1 MSDSFYSGHAFHEGF
16 ARGRAAGDLSV
27 TAAGFCFRSDTQS
40 VTIPFAGARLTL
52 GGASDRIVFIA
63 HPDFPEWSLYT
74 SDLAILRDPIL
85 AAHPELTA
93 ALGAMRRKRVRNW
106 SVLAAVVA
114 LIVAIP
120 VLLVL
125 NMSWLAG
132 LAARQIPA
140 SWEEQ
145 LGRTAMGQYQVQ
157 AHMIQD
163 PQTARLLAEL
173 TDALTEAVPE
183 SRFEFHFYVARDPAL
198 NAFALPGGYVVIHSE
213 LLLRADSAEEVLG
226 VLAHEI
232 SHVTEQHGVRNLIAS
247 AGLFLTVQA
256 VLGDASGLLA
266 TVASAA
272 PFLLSQTYSRA
283 FENEADEQGFELL
296 QRAGIDGRGMAS
308 FFEKV
313 RAEEERMRAKVREQ
327 MGEKGAALTELP
339 EFLTTHPATESRI
352 ERMRELAAEQQGP
365 FRDLNATFAALQE
378 RIRAFETEHPAEET
392 AK

>member
-1 MSDSFYSGHAFHEGF
+1 MSDSLYSGHAFHEGF

-40 VTIPFAGARLTL
+40 VTIPLAGARLTL
-52 GGASDRIVFIA
+52 GGASGRIVFIA

-74 SDLAILRDPIL
+74 SDLAILRDPVL

-93 ALGAMRRKRVRNW
+93 ALGAMRRNRVRNW
-106 SVLAAVVA
+106 SVLAAIVA

-125 NMSWLAG
+125 NMGWLAG
-132 LAARQIPA
+132 IAARQIPA

-145 LGRTAMGQYQVQ
+145 LGRTAMGQYQIQ

-163 PQTARLLAEL
+163 PQTARLLTEL
-173 TDALTEAVPE
+173 TDALTQALPE
-183 SRFEFHFYVARDPAL
+183 SRFEFHFYVARDPSL
-198 NAFALPGGYVVIHSE
+198 NAFALPGGYVVVHSE

-232 SHVTEQHGVRNLIAS
+232 SHVTSQHGVRNLIAS
-247 AGLFLTVQA
+247 AGLLLTVQA

-266 TVASAA
+266 TIASAA
-272 PFLLSQTYSRA
+272 PFLLLQTYSRS

-296 QRAGIDGRGMAS
+296 QRARIDGRGMVS

-313 RAEEERMRAKVREQ
+313 QAEEERMRAKVREQ

-339 EFLTTHPATESRI
+339 EFLTTHPATDSRI
-352 ERMRELAAEQQGP
+352 QRMRELAAHQQGP

-378 RIRAFETEHPAEET
+378 RIRALETEHPAEQT